1 MSEDED
7 DLFASE
13 MKGVKPLRQ
22 NRARLQKK
30 QELTP
35 GHIVRRSLA
44 AHHQL
49 NKDPLASTNVP
60 QLTSNDLLEFRRD
73 GVQHGVYKKLRLGRY
88 EIEARL
94 DLHRM
99 TVEQAR
105 REVFQFLREC
115 YQYELRTV
123 IILHGKGDRNP
134 DKVALLKSHLSVWLP
149 QIEEVMA
156 FHSAQKHHGGTGA
169 VYVMLKKGEKTKQNN
184 REQFGLR

>member
-1 MSEDED
+1 MSDDED

-13 MKGVKPLRQ
+13 MAGVQPLRQ
-22 NRARLQKK
+22 NRARLHKK

-35 GHIVRRSLA
+35 GHHVRRSLA
-44 AHHQL
+44 AQHRL
-49 NKDPLASTNVP
+49 NHDPLSSSDVP
-60 QLTSNDLLEFRRD
+60 KLKSNDVLEYRRD

-115 YQYELRTV
+115 YYYELRTV

-134 DKVALLKSHLSVWLP
+134 DRVAQLKSHLSVWLP
-149 QIEEVMA
+149 QIDEVMA
-156 FHSAQKHHGGTGA
+156 FHSAQKQHGGTGA

-184 REQFGLR
+184 REQFGMK